1 MKIISVSQLTGY
13 IKNKLESDHLLSNV
27 WVKGEISNFK
37 HHSSGHM
44 YFTLKDKTSALRCI
58 MFRSRNQVLQFRPS
72 EGMSVVARGYVT
84 VFERDGQYQLYVEE
98 MQPDGVGALF
108 TAFLQLKAR
117 LEAEGLFAQERK
129 RDLPKFPRKIGVVTS
144 PTGAAVRDI
153 ITVITRRFPQTHIII
168 IPVKVQGQEAPAD
181 IAEGIRIA
189 NSLGD
194 IDVLVVGRGGG
205 SIEELWAFNTEVVA
219 RSIFESAIPV
229 VSAVGHETD
238 FTIAD
243 FVADRRAPTPS
254 AAAELV
260 VPDILEMRKHI
271 ENLTQRI
278 NLGMKSNV
286 SLLRRKLDRL
296 SEHSVLKRPKD
307 ELYKKMMELDYM
319 TRRLGQNI
327 KNLVNDKKTG
337 LALNASR
344 LDSLSPLATLS
355 RGYAIA
361 LDSKGK
367 SIRNTGEVRT
377 GDDIDVVVSDGTI
390 RCSVNGVREGRNG

>member
-1 MKIISVSQLTGY
+1 MKIITISQLTGY
-13 IKNKLESDHLLSNV
+13 IKDKLESDHILSNV

-44 YFTLKDKTSALRCI
+44 YFTLKDKISALRCI
-58 MFRSRNQVLQFRPS
+58 MFRSRNQGLQFRPA
-72 EGMSVVARGYVT
+72 EGMSVLARGYVT
-84 VFERDGQYQLYVEE
+84 VYERDGQYQLYVEE

-129 RDLPKFPRKIGVVTS
+129 RELPKFPRKVGVVTS

-153 ITVITRRFPQTHIII
+153 INVITRRFPQTHIII
-168 IPVKVQGQEAPAD
+168 VPVKVQGVEAPAE
-181 IAEGIRIA
+181 IADGIRIA

-205 SIEELWAFNTEVVA
+205 SIEELWAFNTELVA

-260 VPDILEMRKHI
+260 VPDILEVRKHI
-271 ENLTQRI
+271 DNLSQRI
-278 NLGMKSNV
+278 SLGMRNNV
-286 SLLRRKLDRL
+286 SILRRRLERL

-327 KNLVNDKKTG
+327 KAVINDKKTS

-361 LDSKGK
+361 LDSRGTVIKTAGDVQA
-367 SIRNTGEVRT
+367 GE
-377 GDDIDVVVSDGTI
+377 DIEVVVS
-390 RCSVNGVREGRNG
+390 EGRIQCNVKGVKGGQNG